1 MKSKERL
8 LGLVNQIKK
17 AKEESIKA
25 SSYSDG
31 YLDCIKDILNDEDSD
46 FNKILTIKHDGKV
59 RNEVYSEIL
68 PILEKTLEEFDL
80 SKKEATVTQQ
90 AVVTTESSVM
100 HPSERA
106 RSFLERIGR

>member
-8 LGLVNQIKK
+8 VSLVNQIKK

-46 FNKILTIKHDGKV
+46 FNKILTIKHDGKI

-68 PILEKTLEEFDL
+68 PILERTIEEFDL
-80 SKKEATVTQQ
+80 VKKESITAQTSTVP
-90 AVVTTESSVM
+90 VESSAM
-100 HPSERA
+100 HPSDRA